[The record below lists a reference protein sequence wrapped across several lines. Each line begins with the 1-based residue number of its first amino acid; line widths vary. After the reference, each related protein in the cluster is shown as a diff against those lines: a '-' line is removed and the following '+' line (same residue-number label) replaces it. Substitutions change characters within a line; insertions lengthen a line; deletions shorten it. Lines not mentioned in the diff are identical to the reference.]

1 MLQYTYREQR
11 ESVNIMLHAVI
22 SEVLNEVL
30 GEDIGNEVD
39 CNFSD
44 NCRLDL
50 MIDKIPYEDF
60 VQKTKHFISESDIV
74 SHRESKFVLVVTMN
88 LTDEFIHK
96 IMSYVNPMVISE
108 FEEMKKSR

>member
-1 MLQYTYREQR
+1 
-11 ESVNIMLHAVI
+11 MLHAVI

-30 GEDIGNEVD
+30 EEDIGNEVD

-50 MIDKIPYEDF
+50 MIDKISYEDF
-60 VQKTKHFISESDIV
+60 VQKTKHFISEDDIV

-96 IMSYVNPMVISE
+96 IMSYVNPMVIRE
-108 FEEMKKSR
+108 FDEMKKSR

>member
-1 MLQYTYREQR
+1 
-11 ESVNIMLHAVI
+11 MLHAVI

-30 GEDIGNEVD
+30 GADIGLVECGWLD
-39 CNFSD
+39 SCS
-44 NCRLDL
+44 LDL
-50 MIDKIPYEDF
+50 LIDKIPYEDF
-60 VQKTKHFISESDIV
+60 VQKTKHFISENDIV
-74 SHRESKFVLVVTMN
+74 SHNEESKFVLVVTIN

>member
-1 MLQYTYREQR
+1 
-11 ESVNIMLHAVI
+11 MLHAVI

-44 NCRLDL
+44 NCRLKL

-60 VQKTKHFISESDIV
+60 VQKTKHFISESDII
-74 SHRESKFVLVVTMN
+74 SHSEGKFVLEVTMN
-88 LTDEFIHK
+88 LTDEFVNK
-96 IMSYVNPMVISE
+96 IITYVNPMVISE

>member
-1 MLQYTYREQR
+1 
-11 ESVNIMLHAVI
+11 MLHAVI

-39 CNFSD
+39 CSFSD
-44 NCRLDL
+44 NCRLDV

-74 SHRESKFVLVVTMN
+74 SHSEESKFVLVVTMN
-88 LTDEFIHK
+88 LTDEFINK
-96 IMSYVNPMVISE
+96 VMSYVNPMVIRE
-108 FEEMKKSR
+108 FDEMKKSR

>member
-1 MLQYTYREQR
+1 
-11 ESVNIMLHAVI
+11 MLHAVI

-74 SHRESKFVLVVTMN
+74 SHRESSHNEESKFVLVVTIN

>member
-1 MLQYTYREQR
+1 
-11 ESVNIMLHAVI
+11 MLHAVI

-74 SHRESKFVLVVTMN
+74 SHSEESKFVLVVTMN